1 MLFVIHLPHDANTA
15 LPQLCERHYFHRFN
29 TLALNIQNI
38 LVIVSKTD
46 PLFVILSNSRSQ
58 LILNWFSSGR
68 VVFQVPDWL
77 HHLLMGTRI
86 LFKNTLE
93 MYTDYYLQCKLEQ
106 LFQEHR
112 LVSLI
117 TLLRGLCLM
126 RLCFLFCAC
135 DFS

>member
-1 MLFVIHLPHDANTA
+1 MLFGINLPHGTSTT
-15 LPQLCERHYFHRFN
+15 LPQLCE
-29 TLALNIQNI
+29 TLLSQVYYTGLEHVDIK
-38 LVIVSKTD
+38 LT
-46 PLFVILSNSRSQ
+46 LSNYRSQ

-68 VVFQVPDWL
+68 VVFQIPDWL
-77 HHLLMGTRI
+77 HHLLMGARI

-117 TLLRGLCLM
+117 TLLRGLYLSS
-126 RLCFLFCAC
+126 LFCVLC
-135 DFS
+135 L

>member
-1 MLFVIHLPHDANTA
+1 MKVFT
-15 LPQLCERHYFHRFN
+15 CC
-29 TLALNIQNI
+29 I
-38 LVIVSKTD
+38 LIIRIYLVCQSFCCKQKGVFFQSF
-46 PLFVILSNSRSQ
+46 L
-58 LILNWFSSGR
+58 GR

-77 HHLLMGTRI
+77 HHLLMGARI

-117 TLLRGLCLM
+117 TLLRGLCFVS
-126 RLCFLFCAC
+126 CLFHYVVCA
-135 DFS
+135 FSDCK